1 MILVEHLTK
10 RFGDTVAVNDLSFE
24 VRPGAVTG
32 FVGPNGS
39 GKTTTMRCML
49 NLARPSSG
57 HVSIDGK
64 VYAKHHHPMH
74 VVGAVLDAKA
84 FHPGRT
90 AKDHLYSL
98 AVSNGIPKR
107 RVGEVLEMV
116 GLTSVAKKRAG
127 KFSLGM
133 SQRLGIAAAMLGD
146 PGILIFDEPMNG
158 LDPDGVRWV
167 RDLMRAFAGEGKAV
181 LVSSHL
187 LSEMALVAD
196 ELVVI
201 GRGSVLAN
209 ESAATFMERNA
220 RQWVSVRVEDLAAL
234 ETAIG
239 AAGGVATR
247 TADGALDVT
256 GIDIASVGALAFH
269 AGLMV
274 TELAE
279 HHESLEDVFLEL
291 TADSVEYRAPGA
303 IPTGGQQ

>member
-1 MILVEHLTK
+1 MITVEHLTK
-10 RFGDTVAVNDLSFE
+10 RFRAKVAVNDLSFE

-49 NLARPSSG
+49 NLARPTSG
-57 HVSIDGK
+57 SVKIDGK
-64 VYAKHHHPMH
+64 AFANHPNPMH

-98 AVSNGIPKR
+98 AASNGIGKR

-116 GLTSVAKKRAG
+116 GLESVAKTRAG

-146 PGILIFDEPMNG
+146 PGILILDEPMNG

-167 RDLMRAFAGEGKAV
+167 RELMRAFASSGKAV

-201 GRGSVLAN
+201 GRGKVLAN
-209 ESAATFMERNA
+209 ESAASFMERNG
-220 RQWVSVRVEDLAAL
+220 RSWVRVRVPEAAPL
-234 ETAIG
+234 ESAIRG
-239 AAGGVATR
+239 AGGVSTR

-256 GIDIASVGALAFH
+256 GIDIAALGALAYH

-274 TELAE
+274 TELSE
-279 HHESLEDVFLEL
+279 HHESLEDVFLGL
-291 TADSVEYRAPGA
+291 TSDSVEYRAPEA
-303 IPTGGQQ
+303 TVPEVQ